1 MVGNVGMPMT
11 KAQIG
16 TLTVIDGHGDVSRR
30 DLPTINQCLDLRS
43 PREHN
48 MHARNFWMHARNFWR
63 CFVTATDRLVH
74 ARRESAGRMFR
85 PVSVPFLGPARA
97 DRARVQLL
105 TIQASE
111 GR

>member
-16 TLTVIDGHGDVSRR
+16 TLTVIDCHGDVSRR

-48 MHARNFWMHARNFWR
+48 MHARNFWR

-105 TIQASE
+105 TIRASE